1 VSRPAKVTI
10 NLAALKHNLDKV
22 RQYAPQSQILAV
34 LKANAYGHGLTTVA
48 LALSKA
54 DTFGVCCIEEA
65 LELRAVG
72 IKKAILLMEGFFTA
86 DELPVIVNNQFET
99 VIHHWPQIV
108 ALEQATLSAP
118 IKVWL
123 KLDSGMHRLGFSP
136 SEFLLAWERLNSCP
150 NVQPLPILMTHFA
163 SSDDLKSSVT
173 DEQLLCFNQTVNDL
187 PGQRSLANSAAI
199 LARQPTCAD
208 WVRAGI
214 MLYGISP
221 FSDLTGQDYGL
232 QPAMTFSSELIAIH
246 SIQQGQCIGY
256 GGTWRCPENMLVGV
270 VAVGY
275 GDGYPRHAENFTPV
289 LVNGKKLPLVG
300 RVSMDMV
307 TVDLRTQPQA
317 KVGDP
322 VILWGEALPVE
333 KVAACADTIAYEL
346 VCGISKRVCVKA
358 IGGC

>member
-1 VSRPAKVTI
+1 MSRPTKVTI
-10 NLAALKHNLDKV
+10 NLAALKHNLDRV
-22 RQYAPQSQILAV
+22 RHYAPQSKVLAV
-34 LKANAYGHGLTTVA
+34 LKANAYGHGLTRVA

-54 DTFGVCCIEEA
+54 DVFGVCCIEEA

-86 DELPVIVNNQFET
+86 DELPVIVSNQFET
-99 VIHHWPQIV
+99 VIHHWPQII

-118 IKVWL
+118 IRVWL

-136 SEFLLAWERLNSCP
+136 SEFLSAWQRLSRCP
-150 NVQPLPILMTHFA
+150 NVQQPPILMTHFA
-163 SSDDLKSSVT
+163 SSDELKNPAT
-173 DEQLLCFNQTVNDL
+173 DSQLLCFNKTVDDL

-199 LARQPTCAD
+199 LARPETRAD

-221 FSDLTGQDYGL
+221 FSELAGQDYAL

-246 SIQQGQCIGY
+246 SIKKGQSIGY
-256 GGTWRCPENMLVGV
+256 GGIWQCPEDMPVGV
-270 VAVGY
+270 IAVGY
-275 GDGYPRHAENFTPV
+275 GDGYPRQAKNFTPV
-289 LVNGKKLPLVG
+289 LVNGKILPLIG

-307 TVDLRTQPQA
+307 TVDLRAQPQA
-317 KVGDP
+317 GVGDP
-322 VILWGEALPVE
+322 VVLWGEGLPVE

-346 VCGISKRVCVKA
+346 VCGLSKRVRVQESK
-358 IGGC
+358 